1 MAELSQEVERVVREV
16 LASMGLAP
24 TATESSC
31 ATACRGTTSN
41 PSLLADRGSAGQ
53 LGQAVSPGGA
63 GPDNKL
69 SQAVAHPSSTQQAK
83 RASGDLVIQSR
94 VVTLKDLPERLD
106 RVRRLIVPPR
116 AVVTPSV
123 RDLARRYHVA
133 VVHATHEMGATN
145 NGSGLKVP
153 MILTGTSYDPAPLVK
168 VLTDEGYN
176 VATERL
182 DCLIASTDRMKE
194 EFRGGLALGL
204 LLTRHAAAAMC
215 LANRL
220 AGIRAVRGTKAEEVA
235 AESAAIGA
243 NVLVADPEARGFFP
257 MRQLV
262 VQFLRGGPRE
272 CPKVFCDRLG

>member
-24 TATESSC
+24 AAGAT
-31 ATACRGTTSN
+31 G
-41 PSLLADRGSAGQ
+41 SLPASAGASRA
-53 LGQAVSPGGA
+53 AVS
-63 GPDNKL
+63 D
-69 SQAVAHPSSTQQAK
+69 SAK
-83 RASGDLVIQSR
+83 PASGDLVVQSR

-123 RDLARRYHVA
+123 RDLADRYRVV
-133 VVHATHEMGATN
+133 VVHATHETVT
-145 NGSGLKVP
+145 NGSGLRVP

-168 VLTDEGYN
+168 ALADEGYS
-176 VATERL
+176 VATQNM

-194 EFRGGLALGL
+194 ELRGGPALGL
-204 LLTRHAAAAMC
+204 LLTKHAAAAMC

-220 AGIRAVRGTKAEEVA
+220 AGIRAVRGARVEEVA

-243 NVLVADPEARGFFP
+243 NVLVVAPEAQGFFP
-257 MRQLV
+257 MRQMV
-262 VQFLRGGPRE
+262 VQFLRGGSRE
-272 CPKVFCDRLG
+272 CPKVFRERLG